1 MPDGIDPR
9 LLTAIAEIVRQ
20 EVTPLH
26 LGQEALREDVASI
39 RGDITSIRGDIT
51 SIHGDITSIRADIT
65 SIHGDITSIR
75 GDITSIRGDI
85 TSIRGDITSI
95 RGDVASL
102 QQGQE
107 ALRGDVA
114 VIHSEL
120 AGIKEHQEW
129 MATDI
134 TRFRTDTMDR
144 IDRLQDRV
152 TVGLSAL
159 QDDTIVTE
167 TANERAERIALAVQ
181 AETRSLAEMIT
192 PMTRQIRRLQDEVR
206 ALRGGV

>member
-65 SIHGDITSIR
+65 SIH
-75 GDITSIRGDI
+75 GDI

>member
-20 EVTPLH
+20 EITPLH
-26 LGQEALREDVASI
+26 LGQEAI
-39 RGDITSIRGDIT
+39 RGDMTSIRGDIT
-51 SIHGDITSIRADIT
+51 SMREDIT
-65 SIHGDITSIR
+65 
-75 GDITSIRGDI
+75 
-85 TSIRGDITSI
+85 
-95 RGDVASL
+95 SL

-152 TVGLSAL
+152 TVGFAAL

-192 PMTRQIRRLQDEVR
+192 PMNRQIRRLQDEVR

>member
-26 LGQEALREDVASI
+26 LGQEALREDVA
-39 RGDITSIRGDIT
+39 TIRGDIT
-51 SIHGDITSIRADIT
+51 SIHGDITSIRGDIT

-85 TSIRGDITSI
+85 TSIHGDITSI

-129 MATDI
+129 LATDI

>member
-39 RGDITSIRGDIT
+39 RGDITSI
-51 SIHGDITSIRADIT
+51 HGDITSIRADIT
-65 SIHGDITSIR
+65 SIH
-75 GDITSIRGDI
+75 GDI